1 MKKLLLI
8 LNTILGFFSFS
19 LLLKTDWM
27 LSLCV
32 LIFSLIYLFGII
44 DMRKNPQRIDAHL
57 MVGGAMF
64 LIVMCFVLL
73 RDLSK
78 SQFELSLDRLMVI
91 LMGWVGFTQMMIIR
105 KKFR

>member
-1 MKKLLLI
+1 VKKFLLI

-19 LLLKTDWM
+19 LLLRTDWM

-32 LIFSLIYLFGII
+32 FIFSLIYLFGII

-78 SQFELSLDRLMVI
+78 SQFGLSLDHLIVI
-91 LMGWVGFTQMMIIR
+91 LMGLIGFVQMLTIR